1 MARYTYNDAEMDAA
15 IETFT
20 RSRQMFTLVRDSIS
34 QALCLSL
41 IHISNAPYEAAERL
55 NKLYRVPICVALEEK
70 SPVGVICS
78 QETIGYVQS
87 LLLQL
92 VCLNSYTDCR
102 LAILGEEGSEARW
115 KELRFLPHAAFE
127 NDPSQHMIAISA
139 HAKRSLLRDLSALLQ
154 YRAGQD
160 QANGTNA
167 ATPRYIVVCE
177 DDSLWAD
184 NPFFRIA
191 MQAGLGFCV
200 IMLARS
206 RDALP
211 KECARIVDLS
221 IPGKGVLYDRAQGTQ
236 MDFNPEQVQR
246 EQRQAAFAA
255 LVPLRDNEQA
265 VSYTHLRLFPKRTF

>member
-1 MARYTYNDAEMDAA
+1 MRSAR
-15 IETFT
+15 F
-20 RSRQMFTLVRDSIS
+20 
-34 QALCLSL
+34 
-41 IHISNAPYEAAERL
+41 
-55 NKLYRVPICVALEEK
+55 CVIFPL
-70 SPVGVICS
+70 
-78 QETIGYVQS
+78 
-87 LLLQL
+87 
-92 VCLNSYTDCR
+92 
-102 LAILGEEGSEARW
+102 
-115 KELRFLPHAAFE
+115 F
-127 NDPSQHMIAISA
+127 
-139 HAKRSLLRDLSALLQ
+139 LQ

-221 IPGKGVLYDRAQGTQ
+221 IPGKGVLYDRRTGHADGFQPRTGTARTAAGRLCRARASARQRTGERQRDPGKRRFSGILQRAHGARVGDLAQLEHTEYKPQHRGQYRLEGGSPTV
-236 MDFNPEQVQR
+236 PVGCL
-246 EQRQAAFAA
+246 RQGARAAWPGCGYDR
-255 LVPLRDNEQA
+255 VPARACFCKPL
-265 VSYTHLRLFPKRTF
+265 SSLSP